1 MVMTSVPCGLD
12 LVDKIFAFKRWNMTV
27 VMMEINDTNYYSDGD
42 DDLAYGDD
50 DHDDGDDDLAHGDRL
65 LRFSRLAH
73 LACPQAVRFSM
84 IHLMLKMI
92 LMTLS

>member
-1 MVMTSVPCGLD
+1 
-12 LVDKIFAFKRWNMTV
+12 MTV
-27 VMMEINDTNYYSDGD
+27 VVVMMMEIDDTDNHSD
-42 DDLAYGDD
+42 DDLAHGDD
-50 DHDDGDDDLAHGDRL
+50 DDDGDDDLAHGDRL